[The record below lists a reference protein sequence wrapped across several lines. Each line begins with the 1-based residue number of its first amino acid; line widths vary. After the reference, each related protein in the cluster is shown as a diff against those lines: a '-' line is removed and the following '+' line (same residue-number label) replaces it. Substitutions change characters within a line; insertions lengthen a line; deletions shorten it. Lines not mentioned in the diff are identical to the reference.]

1 MERILAVTVA
11 ILLCLIG
18 YQTVYNKSLTQQFN
32 ERESLNDSLLLVIDT
47 YDSIQADLCEVFDNL
62 PVKTPLK
69 TIIIDDD
76 FGWRRD
82 PITKKGKFHQGLDL
96 KGSYRDTVYATGNG
110 RVIMA
115 SWNMGYGRCIV
126 IQHADEFR
134 SLYAHL
140 SKIFI
145 AAGDTIKV
153 GEPIGRVGSSGRS
166 TGSHLHYEVLQSGY
180 RIDPCCFLNPLTRE
194 TNCE

>member
-1 MERILAVTVA
+1 VERILAVTVA

-18 YQTVYNKSLTQQFN
+18 YQTVYNKSLTQQIN

-62 PVKTPLK
+62 PVKNPLK
-69 TIIIDDD
+69 TVIIDDD

-82 PITKKGKFHQGLDL
+82 PITKKGKFHRGLDL

-110 RVIMA
+110 RVIKA
-115 SWNMGYGRCIV
+115 SWKMGYGRCVV

-140 SKIFI
+140 SKIFVS
-145 AAGDTIKV
+145 AEDTIKV

-166 TGSHLHYEVLQSGY
+166 TGSHLHYEVLQSG
-180 RIDPCCFLNPLTRE
+180 
-194 TNCE
+194 

>member
-1 MERILAVTVA
+1 MKQVLAIILMV
-11 ILLCLIG
+11 LLGVIG

-32 ERESLNDSLLLVIDT
+32 DRENLNDSLLSIIT
-47 YDSIQADLCEVFDNL
+47 IYDSIQTDLCEALDNL

-82 PITKKGKFHQGLDL
+82 PITNRGKLHQGLDL
-96 KGSYRDTVYATGNG
+96 KGSYKDTVYSTGNG

-115 SWNMGYGRCIV
+115 SWNRGYGRCIV
-126 IQHADEFR
+126 VKHSDDFR

-140 SKIFI
+140 SKIFV
-145 AAGDTIKV
+145 AVGDSIHV
-153 GEPIGRVGSSGRS
+153 GNPIGRVGSSGRS
-166 TGSHLHYEVLQSGY
+166 TGSHLHYEILHIGH
-180 RIDPCCFLNPLTRE
+180 RIDPCGFLNPLTSE
-194 TNCE
+194 TNCQ

>member
-1 MERILAVTVA
+1 VERILAVTVA

-18 YQTVYNKSLTQQFN
+18 YQTVYNKSLTQQIN

-62 PVKTPLK
+62 PVKNPLK
-69 TIIIDDD
+69 TVIIDDD

-82 PITKKGKFHQGLDL
+82 PITKKGKFHRGLDL

-110 RVIMA
+110 RVIKA
-115 SWNMGYGRCIV
+115 SWKMGYGRCVV

-140 SKIFI
+140 SKIFVS
-145 AAGDTIKV
+145 AEDTIKV

-180 RIDPCCFLNPLTRE
+180 RIDPCGFLDPLTSE
-194 TNCE
+194 TNCQ

>member
-1 MERILAVTVA
+1 MERILAVILV
-11 ILLCLIG
+11 ILLCVIG
-18 YQTVYNKSLTQQFN
+18 YQTVYNKSLTQEIN
-32 ERESLNDSLLLVIDT
+32 DRENLNDSLLLVIDT
-47 YDSIQADLCEVFDNL
+47 YDSIQADLCKVFDNL

-69 TIIIDDD
+69 TVIIDDD

-82 PITKKGKFHQGLDL
+82 PITKKGKFHQGLDM
-96 KGSYRDTVYATGNG
+96 KGSYKDTVYATGNG

-115 SWNMGYGRCIV
+115 SWNMGYGRCV
-126 IQHADEFR
+126 VLQHADEFR

-140 SKIFI
+140 SKIFVS
-145 AAGDTIKV
+145 AGDSIHV

-180 RIDPCCFLNPLTRE
+180 RIDPCGFLNPLTRE
-194 TNCE
+194 TNCQ